1 MHREHARDQA
11 LMGLDS
17 RLFLFQD
24 QSLGLVANE
33 DPWWQSNERES
44 DEGLHVRAENFLERV
59 YRGSFEEVMIVVS
72 HSGFIGALL
81 SAIGR
86 EEYSATNAELIP
98 VLVRAKEARPTE
110 EL

>member
-1 MHREHARDQA
+1 
-11 LMGLDS
+11 MGLDS
-17 RLFLFQD
+17 ILFLFQD

-33 DPWWQSNERES
+33 DPWWQANKRER
-44 DEGLHVRAENFLERV
+44 DEDLRLRAEIFLERV
-59 YRGSFEEVMIVVS
+59 YRASSEEVIIIVS

-81 SAIGR
+81 SVIGR

-98 VLVRAKEARPTE
+98 VLVRAKEARLTE